1 MRSRLKTVAARI
13 PGEADAMPR
22 ASPPRGTAPALA
34 LRAGSVAVALI
45 RQTTREKRTCSNP
58 KASYSVAIHQRFN
71 DFDALYLLAALIM
84 VGNGEIA

>member
-45 RQTTREKRTCSNP
+45 AQTAAEKRTCSNQR
-58 KASYSVAIHQRFN
+58 ASYSLAFHRRFN
-71 DFDALYLLAALIM
+71 NVHRSSLAALIM
-84 VGNGEIA
+84 VGIGEIA